1 GISVDCART
10 GDQALELSRQQHH
23 DVLVLDVMMP
33 GISGFALCQRL
44 RQLGVTT
51 PILLLTA
58 LDQVSDKVTGFSA
71 GADDYLVK
79 PF

>member
-1 GISVDCART
+1 MPQLSVLLADDDPGILESIADFLTWRGISVDCART

-44 RQLGVTT
+44 R
-51 PILLLTA
+51 
-58 LDQVSDKVTGFSA
+58 
-71 GADDYLVK
+71 
-79 PF
+79 